1 MGASPR
7 IMLGILKVSLSV
19 NLSEIQKV
27 LTNALA
33 KVDEDDIGE
42 DREAVP
48 PAINDNVTPIPQL
61 T

>member
-1 MGASPR
+1 
-7 IMLGILKVSLSV
+7 MLGILKVSLSV

-48 PAINDNVTPIPQL
+48 PAINDNVTSIPQL